1 MTVKASMIFI
11 LSVAMI
17 GCAAPSK
24 VLIHP
29 STKQKANCST
39 WGFGFVGTPAAIALY
54 MKCIN
59 EHKALGYIPIEEYE
73 NKKVTEG
80 EIVAEQPSISC
91 MNPVWT
97 ENTEWTYS
105 SLSGKN
111 SLRVQKKD
119 FLGGIPVY
127 SVVNDQGKQ
136 IMINENLGI
145 CAVLNQGNIEGEF
158 TPPLNNYDWPL
169 TVGKKWESRSIMKTP
184 TGSIEVA
191 TSYEVQGYGK
201 VNVPAGAFDA
211 YYIVGK
217 NENGL
222 IKVVK
227 IWYSPQVQYYVKT
240 ITYSQEGYSI
250 EELVSYKKGGQST
263 EK

>member
-1 MTVKASMIFI
+1 MKTFRNKKMTVKASMIFI
-11 LSVAMI
+11 LSLAMI

-54 MKCIN
+54 MKCTN

-105 SLSGKN
+105 
-111 SLRVQKKD
+111 V
-119 FLGGIPVY
+119 
-127 SVVNDQGKQ
+127 SV
-136 IMINENLGI
+136 
-145 CAVLNQGNIEGEF
+145 
-158 TPPLNNYDWPL
+158 
-169 TVGKKWESRSIMKTP
+169 
-184 TGSIEVA
+184 
-191 TSYEVQGYGK
+191 K
-201 VNVPAGAFDA
+201 VSPSSQLLPDMAWC
-211 YYIVGK
+211 
-217 NENGL
+217 GL
-222 IKVVK
+222 DER
-227 IWYSPQVQYYVKT
+227 T
-240 ITYSQEGYSI
+240 R
-250 EELVSYKKGGQST
+250 
-263 EK
+263 